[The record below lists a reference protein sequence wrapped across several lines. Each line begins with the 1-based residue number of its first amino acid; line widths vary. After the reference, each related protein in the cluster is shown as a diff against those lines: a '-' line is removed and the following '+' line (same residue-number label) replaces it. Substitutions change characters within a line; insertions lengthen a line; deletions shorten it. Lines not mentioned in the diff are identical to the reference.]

1 MKYGIV
7 NLNITKQANENEID
21 NEREKESCNC
31 GQSYNYQKKL
41 FIYNG
46 IYDILLLI

>member
-1 MKYGIV
+1 MKMKSIMKEKKKV
-7 NLNITKQANENEID
+7 VIADKVIITK
-21 NEREKESCNC
+21 
-31 GQSYNYQKKL
+31 KKL